1 MFEPHDGTE
10 ARRLCRIYLRLF
22 EAGPA
27 GANVEPADALGPA
40 DLLHRRGTDDAI
52 LVRRL
57 LDDGL
62 LDRVDTH
69 DSKRYALPSNM
80 QETMKRVH
88 GRLSLAERLRAL
100 LARADDGEENLDQAF
115 GAFETVIRTGPW

>member
-57 LDDGL
+57 LDNGL

-88 GRLSLAERLRAL
+88 GRLSRTPAARHAGSPLAISSEA
-100 LARADDGEENLDQAF
+100 
-115 GAFETVIRTGPW
+115 